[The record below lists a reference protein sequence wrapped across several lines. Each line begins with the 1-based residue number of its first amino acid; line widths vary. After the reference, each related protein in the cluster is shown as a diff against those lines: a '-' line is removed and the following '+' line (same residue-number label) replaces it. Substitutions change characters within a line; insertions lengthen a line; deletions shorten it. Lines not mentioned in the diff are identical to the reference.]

1 MDWKSRLEKNA
12 VFVVLGACVATGTVV
27 AGIMEYYS
35 SQKIEIIEQ
44 QQISEVSEL
53 KTQLASISRNIGHE
67 EYLDVRKIVVSRDR
81 VSPSPN
87 SRYFDD
93 AEFYA
98 PAATGDWVY
107 SQTSEAA
114 LAQTLVG
121 VDISESSLMKK
132 AGNLAPI
139 HLWRARETLNVQG
152 SSVFKKLF
160 SYVYLERM
168 PVEKFKSAVGSLASN
183 SEPPRATPESKESTR
198 PINVDP
204 ALDSL
209 FRGDIAGKLLTL
221 VLASQ
226 LALES
231 EIACE
236 LLNVQ
241 KIHNVVYLA
250 MRYTLKDVQVQRVA
264 CPRYYLY
271 SEVVI
276 ISDGPNATM
285 IKTLVP
291 SPDPSGNTDS
301 FRYLTN
307 WFNDLRVLV
316 G

>member
-1 MDWKSRLEKNA
+1 MDWKDWFEKNA
-12 VFVVLGACVATGTVV
+12 FFVVLSACVATGSVV
-27 AGIMEYYS
+27 AGVMQYYS
-35 SQKIEIIEQ
+35 TQKIEIIKQ

-53 KTQLASISRNIGHE
+53 KTQLASISRSIGHQ
-67 EYLDVRKIVVSRDR
+67 EYLDVTKIVVSRDR

-114 LAQTLVG
+114 LVQTLSG
-121 VDISESSLMKK
+121 VDVSESSLMKN
-132 AGNLAPI
+132 AGHLAPI
-139 HLWRARETLNVQG
+139 HLWRAKETLNVQG
-152 SSVFKKLF
+152 GSVFKNLF
-160 SYVYLERM
+160 SYVYVERV
-168 PVEKFKSAVGSLASN
+168 PVENFKGAVSSLVAN
-183 SEPPRATPESKESTR
+183 NEPPRATPDLKQSSH
-198 PINVDP
+198 PP
-204 ALDSL
+204 LDSL
-209 FRGDIAGKLLTL
+209 FRGDIAGKLLTF

-226 LALES
+226 
-231 EIACE
+231 IAIEGDMPCE

-241 KIHNVVYLA
+241 KVHNVVYLA
-250 MRYTLKDVQVQRVA
+250 MRYTLKDVQVQRIA
-264 CPRYYLY
+264 YPRYYLY

-291 SPDPSGNTDS
+291 SADPSGNTDS
-301 FRYLTN
+301 FRYLTS

>member
-1 MDWKSRLEKNA
+1 MDWKDWFEKNA
-12 VFVVLGACVATGTVV
+12 FFVVLSACVATGSVV
-27 AGIMEYYS
+27 AGIMQYYS
-35 SQKIEIIEQ
+35 TQKIEIIKQ

-53 KTQLASISRNIGHE
+53 QTQLALISRNIGHQ
-67 EYLDVRKIVVSRDR
+67 EYLDVTKIVVSRDR
-81 VSPSPN
+81 ISLSPN

-98 PAATGDWVY
+98 SAATGDWVY

-114 LAQTLVG
+114 LAQSLIEA
-121 VDISESSLMKK
+121 DIAESSLIKK

-139 HLWRARETLNVQG
+139 HLWRAKETLNVQG
-152 SSVFKKLF
+152 SSVFKNLF

-168 PVEKFKSAVGSLASN
+168 PVENFKSAVGSLASN
-183 SEPPRATPESKESTR
+183 NEPPRTTPSSTTSTR
-198 PINVDP
+198 PISADP

-226 LALES
+226 LALGS
-231 EIACE
+231 EINCE

-250 MRYTLKDVQVQRVA
+250 MRYTLKDVQVQRIA
-264 CPRYYLY
+264 YPRYYLY

-307 WFNDLRVLV
+307 WFNNLRVLV

>member
-1 MDWKSRLEKNA
+1 MDWKTRLEKNA
-12 VFVVLGACVATGTVV
+12 FWVVVGACVATGSTV
-27 AGIMEYYS
+27 ASIMEYYS
-35 SQKIEIIEQ
+35 SQKIEIIKQ
-44 QQISEVSEL
+44 QQNSDVSEL

-98 PAATGDWVY
+98 PAATGDWAY

-114 LAQTLVG
+114 LAQALLG
-121 VDISESSLMKK
+121 VDIAESSLIKK

-139 HLWRARETLNVQG
+139 HLWRTKETLNVQG
-152 SSVFKKLF
+152 SSLFKNLF

-168 PVEKFKSAVGSLASN
+168 PVETFKSAVGSLASN
-183 SEPPRATPESKESTR
+183 NEPPRATPESKESTHR
-198 PINVDP
+198 MSGDP
-204 ALDSL
+204 MLDSL
-209 FRGDIAGKLLTL
+209 FRGDIAGKLLTF

-226 LALES
+226 LAIGDEVS
-231 EIACE
+231 CE

-250 MRYTLKDVQVQRVA
+250 MRYTLKDVQVQRTA
-264 CPRYYLY
+264 YPRYYLY

-291 SPDPSGNTDS
+291 SPDPSGNTDY
-301 FRYLTN
+301 FRYLTS